1 MSSGREIVVVLIIV
15 VVYTIQ
21 LSNCDEEMKCDYLS
35 PKENCTYL
43 INYAEFLSGQDDGQ
57 KDFCSGYFI
66 KRALDL
72 CERFNLNWE
81 ACTVSMRKECH
92 PVSVTTGS
100 QIARE
105 RKKMSISLIWVCRC
119 IGSVMLGR
127 SLKTEVFL
135 PNNNTRR
142 GQHFL
147 ICLKN
152 GSTSSIL
159 P

>member
-92 PVSVTTGS
+92 PVSGANKAKLLWLECENDECKDELKMLECYHNCDQRYAFKINNS
-100 QIARE
+100 LQIKANRFF
-105 RKKMSISLIWVCRC
+105 SLLALISLHKCV
-119 IGSVMLGR
+119 S
-127 SLKTEVFL
+127 
-135 PNNNTRR
+135 
-142 GQHFL
+142 
-147 ICLKN
+147 
-152 GSTSSIL
+152 
-159 P
+159 